1 MPTIARTMPSPPG
14 YEEPDAMRNE
24 STTPASMLVSDP
36 IASATR
42 TLREQGMPPEEIEAV
57 LVVEEPQVLRRYMEL
72 HRERLDERLAVEQ
85 RALAGAERFL
95 ALAMLERTDRE
106 TARRGGHGSP
116 PDGRGNA

>member
-1 MPTIARTMPSPPG
+1 
-14 YEEPDAMRNE
+14 
-24 STTPASMLVSDP
+24 
-36 IASATR
+36 
-42 TLREQGMPPEEIEAV
+42 
-57 LVVEEPQVLRRYMEL
+57 MEL